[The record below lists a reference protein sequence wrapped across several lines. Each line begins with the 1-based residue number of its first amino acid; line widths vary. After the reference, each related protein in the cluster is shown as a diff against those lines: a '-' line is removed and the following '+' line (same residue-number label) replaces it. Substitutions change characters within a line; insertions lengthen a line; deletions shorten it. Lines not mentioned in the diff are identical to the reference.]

1 VYWEPTD
8 CFVPG
13 VALPFALQATR
24 VTGLVS
30 PHIWQYFTGDLQAV
44 TGLHMTG
51 VLHRDIKPDNMLVVN
66 NELHL
71 NDFDISCLVNS
82 SDAVLQMRVG
92 TEDFWSP
99 LWQSGEPYKEVDDL
113 ASLVLSFA
121 WLMNFRTRPPI
132 ERIRLLAELAIAAAS
147 LIDTAH
153 TILRVFQEVI

>member
-1 VYWEPTD
+1 MYWEPTD
-8 CFVPG
+8 CVVPG
-13 VALPFALQATR
+13 VALPFALQATH
-24 VTGLVS
+24 VTALVS
-30 PHIWQYFTGDLQAV
+30 PHVWQYFSGDLQAV

-121 WLMNFRTRPPI
+121 WLMNFRTGPPI
-132 ERIRLLAELAIAAAS
+132 ERISLMAGLANAPVS

-153 TILRVFQEVI
+153 TILRVFQEAS